1 MKLINTKINENANIV
16 IECFHKCLCGNR
28 NTNSFSSYNS
38 LICKKN
44 KRNFSLLCNKKHNQ
58 NKEQNEN
65 IIKKLPAIYKDE
77 IKSVIDN
84 GHTNCC
90 EQIKK
95 GITSELSV
103 NNPSELDKVKLF
115 KENLKRYNLF
125 NIYLEKI
132 KAPLTK
138 KEKERQR
145 KIININ
151 SVKYFDDYISIFNI
165 DSLLIYANHNFEE
178 LKRKGWKGNRK
189 EKDAY
194 QRVVVEYNEIKHTHI
209 SNENNIVTFF
219 KIFIQFNKI
228 LKDFFYQK
236 NEERFNEI
244 FVTTFEPFLHCKF
257 LDKIETNENKESYDE
272 NFHFKIIQLI
282 KIFNHIN
289 FFSKLKGIN
298 INYLQNSL
306 NISRINGGEAN
317 IYRNS
322 EKDVYNSVDE
332 NKLFY
337 EYMSIDQNDENN
349 NFLKSDANFIDNLN
363 LFGKK
368 LNELQQSI
376 NHFSSPQKKYSPS
389 LDVQTKKCS
398 HNSTYTNYSNIYNK
412 GIFNSTH
419 SDDIICKKENYNVTN
434 DRLNWYITLVKGFS
448 LTLKKLIKYLND
460 DCLVR
465 LFAHCIHL
473 FDKNCNVKEVFLFY
487 KEMYNKIKQMNN
499 ISNKNLVYILNACN
513 YYLKEEN
520 VDLLKYL
527 QNEILLNNSNVQNY
541 NCNTS
546 HKGSN
551 CDVNK
556 NNKRPKIYSIPPSHI
571 ENILY
576 TFSKYNFKDKKLFLL
591 FSEIIREKCNGF
603 SCITTINILN
613 SFTRLHFEKLIFY
626 CTYEK
631 IKEFDFITFMMCKG
645 TNIIKLIKTLLKIE
659 YRNVGGYKY
668 SLLMNISHNISGENC
683 KSNNAAQNNPS
694 CIIPNDVERQIHQGN
709 KMLVTDKITYVKLII
724 ALIYELKMHI
734 TNESNSYEDEIC
746 EHYKARVSDCNINDD
761 NIRNIYKKILRLQI
775 FYVKNQND
783 LVFLKNILKKN
794 YTQFDINKLN
804 KFFVFSFINSNI
816 DKINFHKL
824 IFTLLAY
831 NNFIGK
837 NKLKKYTEKKK
848 KFI

>member
-1 MKLINTKINENANIV
+1 MKLLNTKINENKNIL
-16 IECFHKCLCGNR
+16 IERFHKCLCGNR
-28 NTNSFSSYNS
+28 NTNSFSSYNPS
-38 LICKKN
+38 ICKKY

-65 IIKKLPAIYKDE
+65 IIKNLPAIYKNE
-77 IKSVIDN
+77 IKSTIDN
-84 GHTNCC
+84 VHSNC

-95 GITSELSV
+95 GINHELSV
-103 NNPSELDKVKLF
+103 NNPYELSKVKLF

-138 KEKERQR
+138 KEQEWQR

-151 SVKYFDDYISIFNI
+151 SVKYFDDYIYIFNI

-178 LKRKGWKGNRK
+178 LKRKGWRGNTK

-194 QRVVVEYNEIKHTHI
+194 QRVGVEHNEIKHTHI
-209 SNENNIVTFF
+209 DNENNIVTFF

-236 NEERFNEI
+236 NEEKFNEI

-257 LDKIETNENKESYDE
+257 LDKIETNKNKESYDD

-289 FFSKLKGIN
+289 FFSKLKDIN

-306 NISRINGGEAN
+306 NISRINGTKN
-317 IYRNS
+317 NMYKII

-337 EYMSIDQNDENN
+337 EYMSVDQNDENKH
-349 NFLKSDANFIDNLN
+349 FLKSDANFIDNLN
-363 LFGKK
+363 LFGNK
-368 LNELQQSI
+368 LDELQQSV
-376 NHFSSPQKKYSPS
+376 NYFSSPQKKKYTPS
-389 LDVQTKKCS
+389 LDIQTKECS
-398 HNSTYTNYSNIYNK
+398 DNYSNIYNK
-412 GIFNSTH
+412 EACNSTH
-419 SDDIICKKENYNVTN
+419 SDDITYEKENYNISN

-465 LFAHCIHL
+465 LFAHCIYL
-473 FDKNCNVKEVFLFY
+473 FEKNCNVKEVFLFY
-487 KEMYNKIKQMNN
+487 KEMYIKIKQMNN

-527 QNEILLNNSNVQNY
+527 QNEILLNNTNIKNY
-541 NCNTS
+541 NCNS
-546 HKGSN
+546 SNKGSD
-551 CDVNK
+551 CDVK
-556 NNKRPKIYSIPPSHI
+556 KYNKRPKIYNIPPSHI

-659 YRNVGGYKY
+659 YRNVGGYKHCF
-668 SLLMNISHNISGENC
+668 LMNISHNISGGNC
-683 KSNNAAQNNPS
+683 KSNNAPKNSTN
-694 CIIPNDVERQIHQGN
+694 CVIPNDVERQIHQEN
-709 KMLVTDKITYVKLII
+709 KILVTDKITYIKLIT
-724 ALIYELKMHI
+724 ALIYELKMCI
-734 TNESNSYEDEIC
+734 TNEKNSYEDEIC
-746 EHYKARVSDCNINDD
+746 GHYKTRTSGHNIN
-761 NIRNIYKKILRLQI
+761 NEEIP
-775 FYVKNQND
+775 
-783 LVFLKNILKKN
+783 
-794 YTQFDINKLN
+794 
-804 KFFVFSFINSNI
+804 
-816 DKINFHKL
+816 
-824 IFTLLAY
+824 Y
-831 NNFIGK
+831 NNFIGE
-837 NKLKKYTEKKK
+837 NKLKRYTEKKK

>member
-1 MKLINTKINENANIV
+1 M
-16 IECFHKCLCGNR
+16 
-28 NTNSFSSYNS
+28 
-38 LICKKN
+38 
-44 KRNFSLLCNKKHNQ
+44 
-58 NKEQNEN
+58 
-65 IIKKLPAIYKDE
+65 
-77 IKSVIDN
+77 
-84 GHTNCC
+84 
-90 EQIKK
+90 
-95 GITSELSV
+95 
-103 NNPSELDKVKLF
+103 
-115 KENLKRYNLF
+115 KRYNLF

-138 KEKERQR
+138 KEQDRQR

-151 SVKYFDDYISIFNI
+151 SVKYFDDCISIFNI

-178 LKRKGWKGNRK
+178 LKRKGWRGDKK
-189 EKDAY
+189 EKDVY
-194 QRVVVEYNEIKHTHI
+194 QRVEVEHNEIKHTHI
-209 SNENNIVTFF
+209 GNENNIFTFF

-228 LKDFFYQK
+228 LKDYFYQK
-236 NEERFNEI
+236 NEEKFNEI
-244 FVTTFEPFLHCKF
+244 FLATFEPFLHCKF
-257 LDKIETNENKESYDE
+257 LDKIETNKNKESYDD
-272 NFHFKIIQLI
+272 NFHFKIMQLI

-289 FFSKLKGIN
+289 FFSKLKDIN

-306 NISRINGGEAN
+306 NTSRINGTKTN
-317 IYRNS
+317 MYKKI

-337 EYMSIDQNDENN
+337 EYMSVDQNDENKH
-349 NFLKSDANFIDNLN
+349 FLKSDANFIDNLN

-368 LNELQQSI
+368 LDELQQSV
-376 NHFSSPQKKYSPS
+376 NYFSSPQKKKYTPS
-389 LDVQTKKCS
+389 LDIQTKERS
-398 HNSTYTNYSNIYNK
+398 HNYFNK
-412 GIFNSTH
+412 EKCNSTH
-419 SDDIICKKENYNVTN
+419 PDDITYEKENYNIRN

-465 LFAHCIHL
+465 LFTHCIYL
-473 FDKNCNVKEVFLFY
+473 FDKNCNAKEVFLFY
-487 KEMYNKIKQMNN
+487 KEMYIKIKQMNN

-527 QNEILLNNSNVQNY
+527 QNEILLNNTNVTNY
-541 NCNTS
+541 NCNS
-546 HKGSN
+546 SNKGTN
-551 CDVNK
+551 CDVKK
-556 NNKRPKIYSIPPSHI
+556 NNKRPKIYNIPPSHI

-591 FSEIIREKCNGF
+591 FSKIIKEKCNGF

-659 YRNVGGYKY
+659 YRNVGGYKHCF
-668 SLLMNISHNISGENC
+668 LMNISHNISGGNC
-683 KSNNAAQNNPS
+683 KSNSAPKNSAN
-694 CIIPNDVERQIHQGN
+694 CVIPNDVERQIYPEN
-709 KMLVTDKITYVKLII
+709 KILVTDKITYIKLII
-724 ALIYELKMHI
+724 ALIYELKMYI
-734 TNESNSYEDEIC
+734 TNENNSYENEIC
-746 EHYKARVSDCNINDD
+746 GHYKARTSDHNINDD
-761 NIRNIYKKILRLQI
+761 EIRNIYKKILRLQI
-775 FYVKNQND
+775 FYVKSQND

-794 YTQFDINKLN
+794 YTKFDINKFN

-816 DKINFHKL
+816 EKINFHKL

-831 NNFIGK
+831 NNFIGE
-837 NKLKKYTEKKK
+837 NKLKRYTEKKK